1 MAGQM
6 TLTERTLD
14 AAMSASP
21 ILALLSARTRQSLAA
36 SGSVI
41 ALEPGAILCQQ
52 GDPGDAMFI
61 VLEGEI
67 EVRTSSLE
75 GVQVRFASFGQAS
88 VIGEMAALDGGVRSA
103 DMIAVRRST
112 LWRIPRS
119 TLIDALRAEPAAA
132 VALIAELAGR
142 LRIANAAMEAIRTLD
157 LGGRLARLLLES
169 MGQRSL
175 VALTQTE
182 IARRLGASREK
193 VNRKL
198 NTWARQ
204 DWVELGP
211 SGIRV
216 LEPQSLAELMGA
228 AAQG

>member
-1 MAGQM
+1 M

-14 AAMSASP
+14 AAMTASP
-21 ILALLSARTRQSLAA
+21 ILAPLSVRTRERLAA

-41 ALEPGAILCQQ
+41 ALEPGSMLCQQ

-67 EVRTSSLE
+67 EVRTSSPE

-132 VALIAELAGR
+132 VALIAELAKR
-142 LRIANAAMEAIRTLD
+142 LRAANAHMEAIRTLD
-157 LGGRLARLLLES
+157 L
-169 MGQRSL
+169 
-175 VALTQTE
+175 
-182 IARRLGASREK
+182 
-193 VNRKL
+193 
-198 NTWARQ
+198 
-204 DWVELGP
+204 
-211 SGIRV
+211 
-216 LEPQSLAELMGA
+216 
-228 AAQG
+228 

>member
-1 MAGQM
+1 M

-14 AAMSASP
+14 AAMAASP
-21 ILALLSARTRQSLAA
+21 ILAPLSPRTRQSLAA
-36 SGSVI
+36 SGSLI
-41 ALEPGAILCQQ
+41 ALEPGGLLCQQ

-75 GVQVRFASFGQAS
+75 GVQVRFASFAQGS
-88 VIGEMAALDGGVRSA
+88 VIGEMAALDGGLRSA
-103 DMIAVRRST
+103 DMIAVRRSS

-119 TLIDALRAEPAAA
+119 TLIEALRGEPAAA

-142 LRIANAAMEAIRTLD
+142 LRVANAAMEAIRTLD
-157 LGGRLARLLLES
+157 LGGRLARLLLEV
-169 MGQRSL
+169 MGPRAL
-175 VALTQTE
+175 VPLTQTE

-198 NTWARQ
+198 NAWAHQ

-216 LEPQSLAELMGA
+216 LEPSALAELIGA
-228 AAQG
+228 TAQG

>member
-6 TLTERTLD
+6 TLAERTLD
-14 AAMSASP
+14 AAMAASP
-21 ILALLSARTRQSLAA
+21 ILAPLSARTRQQLAT
-36 SGSVI
+36 SGALI
-41 ALEPGAILCQQ
+41 ALEPGGLLCQQ

-61 VLEGEI
+61 ILEGEI
-67 EVRTSSLE
+67 EIRTSSLD
-75 GVQVRFASFGQAS
+75 GVQVRFASFGQAA

-103 DMIAVRRST
+103 DMVAVRRST

-119 TLIDALRAEPAAA
+119 TLIDALRAEPTAA

-142 LRIANAAMEAIRTLD
+142 LRVANAAMEAARTLD
-157 LGGRLARLLLES
+157 LGGRLARLLLET

-175 VALTQTE
+175 VPLTQTE

-211 SGIRV
+211 SGVRV
-216 LEPQSLAELMGA
+216 LAPHALAELIGA
-228 AAQG
+228 PQG